1 MSIDWTAADAT
12 VAAAVRNRG
21 VETDLSDAYLAAYA
35 RAAVG
40 EIAARG
46 LGPQTDVLLN
56 VVGSGQT
63 FVELDPP
70 ASVILDVIED
80 GITLDE
86 DDDGY
91 RLRPGGGFLE
101 RLSSGY
107 RTGWG
112 GLLQITYDAAP
123 ASDRYDR
130 VVIDLVKLA
139 LEFSGLDSRRD
150 GDYAEESMGAR
161 SGGQEGYQDQ
171 RNALIAELVPAGIG
185 FA

>member
-1 MSIDWTAADAT
+1 MSIDWTASDAT
-12 VAAAVRNRG
+12 VAAAVRARG
-21 VETDLSDAYLAAYA
+21 VETDLSDADLAAYA
-35 RAAVG
+35 RGSVG

-56 VVGSGQT
+56 AVGTGQT
-63 FVELDPP
+63 LITLDPP
-70 ASVILDVIED
+70 ASVILEVIEAD
-80 GITLDE
+80 VTLDE

-91 RLRPGGGFLE
+91 RLRSGGVFLE
-101 RLSSGY
+101 RLSAGY
-107 RTGWG
+107 RVGWG

-171 RNALIAELVPAGIG
+171 RNALIAELVPAGIS